1 MVYYVVIDTNV
12 FVSALLSSRDD
23 AATVQIISKMIMGE
37 IVPVYSDE
45 IMDEYR
51 EVLSRKKFKFS
62 AETVNY
68 LLAAVEKFGMNIT
81 PSPTNIVL
89 PDMKDLPFYEVVMEK
104 REDNSYLV
112 TGNKKHF
119 PIEPFILT
127 PREFLDII
135 K

>member
-1 MVYYVVIDTNV
+1 MNIGK
-12 FVSALLSSRDD
+12 FWP
-23 AATVQIISKMIMGE
+23 E
-37 IVPVYSDE
+37 
-45 IMDEYR
+45 
-51 EVLSRKKFKFS
+51 KKFKFS
-62 AETVNY
+62 PETVNY
-68 LLAAVEKFGMNIT
+68 LLAAVEKYGLNVT
-81 PSPTNIVL
+81 PSPTNTIL

-104 REDNSYLV
+104 RDDNSYLV

>member
-1 MVYYVVIDTNV
+1 MGYYVVIDTNV

-23 AATVQIISKMIMGE
+23 SATVQIISKMIQGE

-45 IMDEYR
+45 IMNEYR
-51 EVLSRKKFKFS
+51 EVLARKKFKFS
-62 AETVNY
+62 PETVNY
-68 LLAAVEKFGMNIT
+68 LLAAVEKYGLNVT
-81 PSPTNIVL
+81 PSPTNTIL

-104 REDNSYLV
+104 RDDNSYLV